1 MSEIELA
8 IRALCILEH
17 ANRDPEW
24 VDRHPHDKRVT
35 WALGIV
41 RQVAEQPMG
50 KIDEEQANGNAA
62 LAARGLKIVE
72 DK

>member
-1 MSEIELA
+1 MTDIELA

-24 VDRHPHDKRVT
+24 AGWHPHDKRMT

-50 KIDEEQANGNAA
+50 KIDEEQA
-62 LAARGLKIVE
+62 
-72 DK
+72 